1 MDDRVDEDDDDA
13 EEEVASDG
21 CHEGSR
27 GLPLRGGVGSV
38 MLVLWVDCGAVA
50 GGSGAV
56 CAKETRR
63 VHVWR
68 SSVTA
73 HWRYH

>member
-13 EEEVASDG
+13 EEEVATDG

-50 GGSGAV
+50 GGSARQPGGIQ
-56 CAKETRR
+56 
-63 VHVWR
+63 
-68 SSVTA
+68 SSVES
-73 HWRYH
+73 R